1 MNPIASPPE
10 AAIRDIPLCRL
21 VLAPENVR
29 KTPPSAA
36 AQVQLR
42 ASIAAHGLLKNLVA
56 RRDAPDADG
65 VERFAVVAG
74 GRRLAALQALAE
86 NGTLHADHPVPC
98 KIASNGN
105 AQELSLAEN
114 DGFLP
119 MHPADEVVA
128 FSDVARSGAT
138 VAAIAARFGRS
149 ERLVEQRLRLGNA
162 APELLDAYRAE
173 TIDLDT
179 LKAFAVTTD
188 HDRQLSVFEQATSQG
203 SRPTAWQVKRLLTEE
218 RLPANTAIAR
228 FVGVDAYEAAGGP
241 VLRDL
246 FADEYE
252 NGVWLEDPKLL
263 NDLAT
268 AKLTAAASEL
278 ATRWKWAEAMVEA
291 DWSATARY
299 GRIHPQPSEPTD
311 EESAEIERLR
321 TRHDEIATMEE
332 HEWTDELIEEA
343 EAIEQR
349 LDAIEIE
356 VDGRATF
363 RPEDFAMAGC
373 IATIGRDGT
382 LQVIEGLV
390 KPEDMPK
397 EPAGDANAN
406 GRDADAGG
414 DATTDS
420 GSRVDGPAITTPIAS
435 PPDPRAKAR
444 ADAGVG
450 IGLAD
455 DLRAI
460 RTALVKA
467 HLAGDFEAAFD
478 LVVFQMVRSIF
489 ANGYTASWHAL
500 DIAFNETAERPSTRA
515 NDDGFAAW
523 SPGEAMLA
531 DWSHLPFEWMEGEDD
546 AACFAALTRLPRA
559 DKEKLFAAAVARTV
573 KGQLAFEH
581 DARPEIEATVARLG
595 IDFAKHVR
603 PTAEMLW
610 SRITKSR
617 ILDVA
622 RETFG
627 AAWAAARSKY
637 KKPDLAKAMEA
648 AFTAGDRPV
657 GMGKAEHAAALAWTM
672 PGFAAFDAGGA
683 EKPDAGTEP
692 VTSDPAEDTP
702 GVSADATDVPAAED
716 RPRTPSVV
724 ESIESP
730 AAAAQR
736 AAALAAAAS
745 NGNGASAAA
754 PEPGDAEA
762 PDGPAGGNGH
772 AAPVHP
778 EGEAGPEPANAGG
791 GGEDRP
797 AEPTVSDAI
806 DAMNA
811 VPTADGGPRVVVQA
825 VGPVNG
831 AETGDEALDIPE
843 FLRRVH

>member
-21 VLAPENVR
+21 ALAPENVR
-29 KTPPSAA
+29 KTPPDEA

-56 RRDAPDADG
+56 RPDAPDADG

-138 VAAIAARFGRS
+138 VAAIAARFGRT
-149 ERLVEQRLRLGNA
+149 ERIVEQRLRLGNA
-162 APELLDAYRAE
+162 APELLDAYRADQ
-173 TIDLDT
+173 IDLET

-188 HDRQLSVFEQATSQG
+188 HERQRAVWEQVTSQ
-203 SRPTAWQVKRLLTEE
+203 SYRPTAWQVKRLLTEE
-218 RLPANTAIAR
+218 RVPAGTAIAR

-263 NDLAT
+263 NELAT
-268 AKLTAAASEL
+268 AKLTAAAAEL
-278 ATRWKWAEAMVEA
+278 STRWKWAEAVLEA
-291 DWSATARY
+291 DWSVTARY

-332 HEWTDELIEEA
+332 HEWTDELVEEA
-343 EAIEQR
+343 EGIEQR
-349 LDAIEIE
+349 LDAIEIA
-356 VDGRATF
+356 VDERATF
-363 RPEDFAMAGC
+363 RPEDLALAGC

-382 LQVIEGLV
+382 LQVIQGLV
-390 KPEDMPK
+390 KPDDMPK
-397 EPAGDANAN
+397 APAGDAHAN
-406 GRDADAGG
+406 GRDADAGDG
-414 DATTDS
+414 ATTDS
-420 GSRVDGPAITTPIAS
+420 GSRVDAPAMTTPIAS

-489 ANGYTASWHAL
+489 ARGYTASWHAL
-500 DIAFNETAERPSTRA
+500 DIAFNETAERPSARA

-523 SPGEAMLA
+523 SPGEALLA

-546 AACFAALTRLPRA
+546 AACFAALQALPRA
-559 DKEKLFAAAVARTV
+559 DKERLFAAAVARTV

-581 DARPEIEATVARLG
+581 DARPELEATVARLD

-603 PTAEMLW
+603 PTADSFW
-610 SRITKSR
+610 SRIRKSR

-622 RETFG
+622 RETLG
-627 AAWAAARSKY
+627 AAWASTRSKY
-637 KKPDLAKAMEA
+637 KKADLAKSMEEAFA
-648 AFTAGDRPV
+648 AGPPPV
-657 GMGKAEHAAALAWTM
+657 GLGATMHAAALAWTV
-672 PGFAAFDAGGA
+672 PGFAAFDTGGAAEEEAAAPANTTDASEDATAGAAPA
-683 EKPDAGTEP
+683 EKP
-692 VTSDPAEDTP
+692 
-702 GVSADATDVPAAED
+702 
-716 RPRTPSVV
+716 RTTSVV

-730 AAAAQR
+730 GVAERR
-736 AAALAAAAS
+736 AAALAETDARHGNGESVPAPDTGEAAAEADTGA
-745 NGNGASAAA
+745 NGNGCA
-754 PEPGDAEA
+754 
-762 PDGPAGGNGH
+762 GPAQEE
-772 AAPVHP
+772 A
-778 EGEAGPEPANAGG
+778 EAGPEPVH
-791 GGEDRP
+791 GEGSEEGQ
-797 AEPTVSDAI
+797 AEPSITDAI
-806 DAMNA
+806 DAMNR
-811 VPTADGGPRVVVQA
+811 VPTADGGPRVIVQT

-831 AETGDEALDIPE
+831 EAPADDALDVPE